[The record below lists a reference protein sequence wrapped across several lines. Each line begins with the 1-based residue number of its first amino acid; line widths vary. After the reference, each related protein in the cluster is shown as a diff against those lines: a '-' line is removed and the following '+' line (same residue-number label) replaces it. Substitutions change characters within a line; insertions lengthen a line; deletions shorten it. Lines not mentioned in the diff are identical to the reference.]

1 SARKSRLRL
10 DSEGRDGVS
19 SAQMRTSL
27 NNDVES
33 SRDDLSEP
41 RRGRAARWVARFGV
55 AGFLFF
61 LIKGLAWLIVP
72 AAIAAY
78 AAKS

>member
-1 SARKSRLRL
+1 
-10 DSEGRDGVS
+10 
-19 SAQMRTSL
+19 MRMSL
-27 NNDVES
+27 NKNA
-33 SRDDLSEP
+33 
-41 RRGRAARWVARFGV
+41 RRHPTLQDGRAAGAKNRSRAARWVARFGV